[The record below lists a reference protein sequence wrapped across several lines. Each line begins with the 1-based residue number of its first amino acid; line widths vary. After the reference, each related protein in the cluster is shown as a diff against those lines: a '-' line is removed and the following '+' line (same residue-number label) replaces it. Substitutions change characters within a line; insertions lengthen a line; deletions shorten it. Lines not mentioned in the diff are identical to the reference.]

1 MGIYNKRRFFFS
13 SKWKTCRFICWLCS
27 CNRIWYQCK
36 KVNFYSC
43 EYHTTNNTRE
53 ALFWCSWPI
62 DLSDVIVAKNIR
74 SENELLRLAND
85 QKQEGKRDLSLYV
98 LNNVEKCVKLI
109 HTTWEMENVRRE
121 MERESKTRI
130 QLLRKFC
137 DVDCVV
143 GCSGQWLECAKQTL
157 KRNSYGTA
165 VFTEVVRLILQ
176 MGRVKYRNI
185 LITDPANCGKS
196 FILNPLTIIYRNL
209 LIQHKTHLHGLEQ
222 KRQKSFT

>member
-1 MGIYNKRRFFFS
+1 MNTTRQITQGKRYFD
-13 SKWKTCRFICWLCS
+13 
-27 CNRIWYQCK
+27 
-36 KVNFYSC
+36 
-43 EYHTTNNTRE
+43 
-53 ALFWCSWPI
+53 AL

-74 SENELLRLAND
+74 SENEVLRLAND

-98 LNNVEKCVKLI
+98 INNVEKCVKLI
-109 HTTWEMENVRRE
+109 HTTWEMENMRRE

-143 GCSGQWLECAKQTL
+143 GCSGQWLECSKQTL

-185 LITDPANCGKS
+185 LITGPANCGKS